1 MEEDENV
8 NENYG
13 YDEGAEVEVTP
24 QDDQQDDG
32 SQVDETHGE
41 KESSDDNVGERKYP
55 HFSVAINKEELAQ
68 GFQAPFTVS
77 IAVDPEMK
85 KGDLLKAIVDGMN
98 KITASFDKDSEVDK
112 YTNMY
117 RKWACRTFNLSD
129 RAFNSLD
136 GLTEETSK
144 VENNFVDALNASPTV
159 EQLEPV
165 PIIGF
170 GDDSSS
176 DEGGDKSDGK

>member
-1 MEEDENV
+1 MEEDEN
-8 NENYG
+8 ENFTY
-13 YDEGAEVEVTP
+13 E
-24 QDDQQDDG
+24 DDQQEDVTTQDIQSTDD
-32 SQVDETHGE
+32 SQEGDSHAG
-41 KESSDDNVGERKYP
+41 DNENTGTGQRRYP
-55 HFSVAINKEELAQ
+55 HFTVAINKEELAQ
-68 GFQAPFTVS
+68 GFQSPFTVS
-77 IAVDPEMK
+77 IVVDPEMK

-170 GDDSSS
+170 GDDNDS
-176 DEGGDKSDGK
+176 DNGGDKGDGK

>member
-1 MEEDENV
+1 MDEDENENFNYEDESQDDTFEQSERDRGDTQS
-8 NENYG
+8 NEPQESEI
-13 YDEGAEVEVTP
+13 DKGAENE
-24 QDDQQDDG
+24 G
-32 SQVDETHGE
+32 
-41 KESSDDNVGERKYP
+41 RKYP
-55 HFSVAINKEELAQ
+55 HFTVAINKEELAQ

-98 KITASFDKDSEVDK
+98 KITSSFDKDSEVDK

-170 GDDSSS
+170 GDDVDSNIS
-176 DEGGDKSDGK
+176 EDKQDGK

>member
-1 MEEDENV
+1 MDEE
-8 NENYG
+8 NENFNYEDDTQEDTSIQDTQPNEEPPAG
-13 YDEGAEVEVTP
+13 ENQDSEKGDGAEN
-24 QDDQQDDG
+24 
-32 SQVDETHGE
+32 
-41 KESSDDNVGERKYP
+41 KRKYP
-55 HFSVAINKEELAQ
+55 HFTVAINKEELAQ

-77 IAVDPEMK
+77 IVVDPEMK

-136 GLTEETSK
+136 GLTEEASK

-170 GDDSSS
+170 GDDNSSE
-176 DEGGDKSDGK
+176 EGGEKGDGK